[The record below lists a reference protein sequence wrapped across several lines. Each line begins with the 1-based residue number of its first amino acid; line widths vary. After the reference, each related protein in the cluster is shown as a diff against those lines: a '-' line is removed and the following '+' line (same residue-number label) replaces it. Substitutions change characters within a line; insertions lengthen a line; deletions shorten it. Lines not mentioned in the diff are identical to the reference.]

1 MTVDILLSHGYF
13 LDEDEKELQIMK
25 PYPTLGLLYLS
36 AYLKRAGF
44 GVEVFDTTFAD
55 ARRAAWSACDAGTGV
70 IGLYTNLITRR
81 VSAGYRP
88 GRQGARLD
96 GGARRTGEREL
107 SRGVPRAR
115 RRRRR
120 HRRGRADAGRAAAG
134 ARRARTAP
142 PARSARRRPSATR
155 TARSSKRPA
164 RAQIAGPRQPALARP
179 RGHRSGPVCRG
190 LAHAPRHGQRQPDHR
205 ARLPLQVQVVLARR
219 LRLLA
224 PPPDVPVDCADEVQ
238 QIVERYQPGPGLV
251 RR

>member
-13 LDEDEKELQIMK
+13 LHEDEKELQIMK

-44 GVEVFDTTFAD
+44 DVEVFDTTFAT
-55 ARRAAWSACDAGTGV
+55 RAELIDRLDAGT
-70 IGLYTNLITRR
+70 RR
-81 VSAGYRP
+81 DRPLHEPHDAAVNSGYRA

-96 GGARRTGEREL
+96 GRARRTGERQL

-142 PARSARRRPSATR
+142 PPRSARRHLPRRGRPGGEGRRRGPRSRTSTACPGPIARPSIR
-155 TARSSKRPA
+155 TGTSRCGARTTAWAAST
-164 RAQIAGPRQPALARP
+164 
-179 RGHRSGPVCRG
+179 
-190 LAHAPRHGQRQPDHR
+190 
-205 ARLPLQVQVVLARR
+205 
-219 LRLLA
+219 
-224 PPPDVPVDCADEVQ
+224 
-238 QIVERYQPGPGLV
+238 
-251 RR
+251 